1 MVCKV
6 QVIHEQIIKYMSFY
20 MQKKGSDY
28 WAVDNLSEPLIFQ
41 VQNKCSCFCY
51 GEVWTS
57 VLHCMIE
64 FCYNVWLN
72 TVELL
77 CSIDVIHYMVQS
89 QVRKIFCVC
98 KTYVSYSLLVS
109 VRATDKISPTG

>member
-51 GEVWTS
+51 GEV
-57 VLHCMIE
+57 
-64 FCYNVWLN
+64 
-72 TVELL
+72 
-77 CSIDVIHYMVQS
+77 
-89 QVRKIFCVC
+89 
-98 KTYVSYSLLVS
+98 
-109 VRATDKISPTG
+109 